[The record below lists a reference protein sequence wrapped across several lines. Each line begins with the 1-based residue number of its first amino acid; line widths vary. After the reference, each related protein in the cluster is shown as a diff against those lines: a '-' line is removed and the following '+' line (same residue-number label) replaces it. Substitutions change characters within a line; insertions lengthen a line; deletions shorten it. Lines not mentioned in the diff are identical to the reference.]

1 MTDIDNQVLVN
12 RNEHSSENWDQI
24 ESEEL
29 ALFKNKELEEIYSNL
44 DTSNLEKKV
53 ISGKIIDII
62 DREIIIDLGQK
73 SNGLVSINEL
83 RDREIAIGDEIEVY
97 VEKQEN
103 KDGYLQ
109 VSYRKAKIIKSWQQ
123 IEEAQQT
130 DKIIEGVVKRR
141 TKGGLIVDIYNIEAF
156 LPGSQIDVNPI
167 RDFDI
172 FIDKRME
179 MKVININ
186 HQNENIIVSHKILI
200 EKDLEEQRNA
210 ILSNLDKG
218 QVLEGSV
225 KNMTNFGAFI
235 DLGGVDG
242 LLHITDIIWGRI
254 SHPNEVLEL
263 DEKINVVVL
272 DFDDEKK
279 RISLGMKQ
287 LKENPWNLLSED
299 TKESSKVK
307 GTVVNIMDYG
317 VFVEIQKGVEGLVH
331 ISEMSWSQHP
341 IYPQE
346 RFEIGQELE
355 AIVLMIDKETK
366 KMSLGLKQLTL
377 DPWENKDIIKKYQ
390 VDTLHKGIIRNVT
403 PFGFFLE
410 LEEGIDG
417 LLHISDLSW
426 TEKIKHPSQFA
437 QVGDTLDIKILNINQ
452 EERRLALGHK
462 QIEDNPWEVFEGIF
476 KLGSVHEGTVIVT
489 IDKGAIVELPYGIK
503 GFCFN
508 KNLALKDGKVA
519 SVGDTLPFTILN
531 FSKDNKKVLV
541 SHFHTYQVNQQ
552 PQKDI
557 QNSDKKK
564 NVSAK
569 GNDFKYVNE
578 HKKNT
583 LGDLDVFKNIKK
595 ELADKA
601 KAKTGTETK
610 AEKSIETGTETK
622 AEKSIETGT
631 ETKAEKSIETGTETK
646 AEKSIETGTETKAE
660 KSIETG
666 TETKA
671 EKSVETSKE

>member
-1 MTDIDNQVLVN
+1 MTDIENQVLVN
-12 RNEHSSENWDQI
+12 QNELSSENWDQI
-24 ESEEL
+24 ESEEFS
-29 ALFKNKELEEIYSNL
+29 LFKSEELEEIYNNL
-44 DTSNLEKKV
+44 NTSNLEKKV
-53 ISGKIIDII
+53 ISGEVVDII
-62 DREIIIDLGQK
+62 DREIIINLGQK
-73 SNGLVSINEL
+73 SNGLVSINEF
-83 RDREIAIGDEIEVY
+83 RDREIVIGDEIEVY
-97 VEKQEN
+97 IEKQEN

-109 VSYRKAKIIKSWQQ
+109 VSHRKAKIIKSWQQ

-141 TKGGLIVDIYNIEAF
+141 TKGGLIVNIYGIEAF

-172 FIDKRME
+172 FIDKIME
-179 MKVININ
+179 LKVININ

-263 DEKINVVVL
+263 DQKINVVVL

-287 LKENPWNLLSED
+287 LKENPWNLLPEE
-299 TKESSKVK
+299 TKQASKVK

-346 RFEIGQELE
+346 RFKIGQELE
-355 AIVLMIDKETK
+355 AVVLMIDKETK

-377 DPWENKDIIKKYQ
+377 DPWENEEIIKKYQ
-390 VDTLHKGIIRNVT
+390 MDTLHRGVIRNVT

-426 TEKIKHPSQFA
+426 TEK
-437 QVGDTLDIKILNINQ
+437 NQ
-452 EERRLALGHK
+452 T
-462 QIEDNPWEVFEGIF
+462 
-476 KLGSVHEGTVIVT
+476 S
-489 IDKGAIVELPYGIK
+489 
-503 GFCFN
+503 
-508 KNLALKDGKVA
+508 
-519 SVGDTLPFTILN
+519 
-531 FSKDNKKVLV
+531 FSIC
-541 SHFHTYQVNQQ
+541 SSWRYFRC
-552 PQKDI
+552 
-557 QNSDKKK
+557 
-564 NVSAK
+564 
-569 GNDFKYVNE
+569 
-578 HKKNT
+578 
-583 LGDLDVFKNIKK
+583 
-595 ELADKA
+595 
-601 KAKTGTETK
+601 
-610 AEKSIETGTETK
+610 
-622 AEKSIETGT
+622 
-631 ETKAEKSIETGTETK
+631 
-646 AEKSIETGTETKAE
+646 
-660 KSIETG
+660 
-666 TETKA
+666 
-671 EKSVETSKE
+671 